1 MMDAKHEQILR
12 KAQDRV
18 TETLAKNMD
27 LYGITMS
34 TGLLY
39 GTLLFQEKPMTL
51 DEMGE
56 ALGMSKTTM
65 STGVRNL
72 TELKMVDKIW
82 LKGTR
87 KDHYEVSE
95 DWYQNFIDFFSIKW
109 RDAVETNMH
118 ALKKSAQELTGLL
131 AEESLSE
138 LHSAE
143 ANRSLEKINNAIAYY
158 KWLYRFIDVLES
170 HEIFQY
176 IPKEND

>member
-1 MMDAKHEQILR
+1 RGAASTMMDAKHEQIIR

-18 TETLAKNMD
+18 TETLAKNMY

-72 TELKMVDKIW
+72 TELRMVDKIW

-87 KDHYEVSE
+87 KDHYQVSD
-95 DWYQNFIDFFSIKW
+95 DWHQNFIDFFSLKW
-109 RDAVETNMH
+109 RDA
-118 ALKKSAQELTGLL
+118 
-131 AEESLSE
+131 
-138 LHSAE
+138 
-143 ANRSLEKINNAIAYY
+143 
-158 KWLYRFIDVLES
+158 
-170 HEIFQY
+170 
-176 IPKEND
+176 